1 MQQGCNV
8 AEKSNLMKHLPF
20 LVLLLCGLFKQVYG
34 QDKAPVQATEQY
46 VCLPCGSDC
55 DHAVLNEPGTCL
67 HCHMPLV
74 RKSTVVFK
82 NITPAELC
90 EIVAERP
97 DVLLLDVRTPEEFT
111 GQAEEKFGHL
121 KNAVNIPVQELESRL
136 TELNEA
142 KNKEIIVYCS
152 HNHRSP
158 RASYLLIV
166 HGFTNIKNMTGGM
179 ATWADSVSHTAMGKA
194 LLVK

>member
-1 MQQGCNV
+1 M
-8 AEKSNLMKHLPF
+8 KYLPLLM
-20 LVLLLCGLFKQVYG
+20 LLLSSLFKQAYG
-34 QDKAPVQATEQY
+34 QDKAPAEATEQY

-90 EIVAERP
+90 EIVAKRP
-97 DVLLLDVRTPEEFT
+97 DVLLLDVRTPEEFA
-111 GQAEEKFGHL
+111 GQADEKFGHL

-136 TELNEA
+136 RELDGA

-158 RASYLLIV
+158 RASYLLTV
-166 HGFTNIKNMTGGM
+166 NGFKHIKNMTGGM
-179 ATWADSVSHTAMGKA
+179 ATWGDSVGHTAMGKA
-194 LLVK
+194 LLVR